1 MLMSSLLVVSIIIKD
16 ELASSFFWLSFTDLH
31 TAAAVTRLLFIPVLL
46 SLSLCLSTQPVS
58 RQVCCELVLC
68 KIQFDLKSVFMA
80 SLTEAPEG
88 PGDPGVPDSPR
99 GPWAPSGPRA
109 PVGPASP
116 WIAPQNEKE
125 RVNSMNL

>member
-1 MLMSSLLVVSIIIKD
+1 MLLLELMSSLLVVSIFWN
-16 ELASSFFWLSFTDLH
+16 SFQIL
-31 TAAAVTRLLFIPVLL
+31 
-46 SLSLCLSTQPVS
+46 
-58 RQVCCELVLC
+58 
-68 KIQFDLKSVFMA
+68 FDLNSVFVA
-80 SLTEAPEG
+80 LLTEAPEG

-125 RVNSMNL
+125 RLNSMNL

>member
-1 MLMSSLLVVSIIIKD
+1 MT
-16 ELASSFFWLSFTDLH
+16 W
-31 TAAAVTRLLFIPVLL
+31 
-46 SLSLCLSTQPVS
+46 
-58 RQVCCELVLC
+58 
-68 KIQFDLKSVFMA
+68 

-116 WIAPQNEKE
+116 WLVMQKGEKTWTYEDVAPSNKTF
-125 RVNSMNL
+125 LK